1 MELFLWI
8 FIFSIYFKNVFIYL
22 DYVLFCLINYN

>member
-22 DYVLFCLINYN
+22 DYVLFYLINYN